1 MGRTLKH
8 LDSPKTPVA
17 TDPTI
22 SSGFEY
28 TRSYYFRLVGAASL
42 AFISLG
48 LMVWRL
54 AQRPG
59 GETDTSA
66 ASISASPLGV
76 PVLPSDLYPQQR
88 PVLEEAQAA
97 VRRLLEEFPQDPN
110 SAAAAALLNDLV
122 HDEIAEVSCW
132 EHCLQLDEDY
142 LLAYSHLATRAVD
155 AGDFVQA
162 ETLLRKAL
170 TVERASG
177 DFRDLLASAL
187 SGQGKLTE
195 AASVLEQSAAQKPGS
210 AETRVLLGEAYLRLD
225 QLEQASA
232 AFEKAIQLDPQM
244 ARAYHGLAQIAA
256 KAGRAK
262 EARRHRDEFA
272 RLKAAE
278 DRAARSG
285 PDQRAD
291 AFIVPKCVA
300 AILSISGKTF
310 LNHQQPEP
318 AIDLLRRA
326 ATLDP
331 HGTDSRTALTQAYT
345 QVGQLES
352 ALAVVEELRA
362 IEPKNLLHLRA
373 LAMLQARL
381 DRLDAAE
388 KTFGELCAAAP
399 NWAVGYAG
407 LAEVRLRTGNDLARA
422 RQLAAKAAELE
433 PGGWNYFILAAI
445 CEKTGDLAGAELAL
459 QRAIELEPNDPR
471 YRQMHASLQ
480 RKN

>member
-1 MGRTLKH
+1 MGRKPKH
-8 LDSPKTPVA
+8 LDSPKMPGA
-17 TDPTI
+17 TDSTTL
-22 SSGFEY
+22 SRSDS
-28 TRSYYFRLVGAASL
+28 TRSYYLRLAGAATL
-42 AFISLG
+42 AFISLA
-48 LMVWRL
+48 LLVWRL
-54 AQRPG
+54 TQRPG
-59 GETDTSA
+59 GEIGTPA
-66 ASISASPLGV
+66 ASTAANPLAV
-76 PVLPSDLYPQQR
+76 PVLPADLYPQQR
-88 PVLEEAQAA
+88 PVLEEAQTA

-110 SAAAAALLNDLV
+110 SAAATALLNDLV
-122 HDEIAEVSCW
+122 HDEAAELSCW
-132 EHCLQLDEDY
+132 EHCLQLDDGY

-162 ETLLRKAL
+162 EMLLRKAL

-225 QLEQASA
+225 QLEQASV
-232 AFEKAIQLDPQM
+232 AFEKAIQLDRQM

-256 KAGRAK
+256 KTGRTE

-278 DRAARSG
+278 NRAVRSG
-285 PDQRAD
+285 PDERAD

-300 AILSISGKTF
+300 AILSLSGKSF
-310 LNHQQPEP
+310 LNHQQPEQ
-318 AIDLLRRA
+318 AVDLLRRA

-331 HGTDSRTALTQAYT
+331 HDTDSRTALTQAYT
-345 QVGQLES
+345 QLGQLES
-352 ALAVVEELRA
+352 ALAVVEELRT
-362 IEPKNLLHLRA
+362 IESGNLLHLRA
-373 LAMLQARL
+373 LGMLQARL

-407 LAEVRLRTGNDLARA
+407 LAEIRLRTGNDLAHA

-445 CEKTGDLAGAELAL
+445 CEKAGDLAGAEAAL
-459 QRAIELEPNDPR
+459 QKAIELEPNDPR
-471 YRQMHASLQ
+471 YRQMHASMQ
-480 RKN
+480 GKN